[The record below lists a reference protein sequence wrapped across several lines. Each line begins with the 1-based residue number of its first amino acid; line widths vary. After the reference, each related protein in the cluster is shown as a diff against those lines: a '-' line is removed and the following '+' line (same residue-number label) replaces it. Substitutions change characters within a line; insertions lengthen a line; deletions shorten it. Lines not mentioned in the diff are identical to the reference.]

1 MSILNSDLGISRIR
15 ELLRT
20 GKEKIYM
27 SGILGAGMR
36 PLAELLHSR
45 GYDVFGS
52 DAAAG
57 GEKFLPGTDIP
68 LLPENMTES
77 LHGVGLFVYT
87 LAIPENSPLLLYARA
102 RGIPAVSRAELLGAV
117 MQDFSHR
124 IGISGTHGKSTT
136 TAMVGEVLKSAGL
149 DPTVVCGAELA
160 GGSCLL
166 QGGSEYLVY
175 EACEYKDS
183 FLKFSPTCA
192 AVTNIELDHTDYFS
206 SLRML
211 CDSFNKSV
219 AGSDLT
225 VFNADDPNSKE
236 LKNYCR
242 RGVSFGFSKEAD
254 YRCERY
260 ELGSC
265 GAHFTVRHGE
275 EPLGNFSIS
284 VIGKG
289 NLLDALCTVAVCHSL
304 EVSTDDIR
312 EGLSAFSGVWRRLT
326 LLGNVGG
333 RDLYYD
339 YAHHPTEI
347 LNTVATLKSLYGCC
361 TVVFRPHTYSRTEAL
376 FDGFVSALGT
386 ADHAVVLDI
395 YGAREQGSDRT
406 AENLARSVGRGCV
419 HLCDTDTVGYVLT
432 ETKGVIVLMGAGDMG
447 KVKNDFEKMLT

>member
-1 MSILNSDLGISRIR
+1 MSILNSNLGISRIR
-15 ELLRT
+15 ELLEN
-20 GKEKIYM
+20 KNIKIYM
-27 SGILGAGMR
+27 SGIMGAGMR

-45 GYDVFGS
+45 GYDLIGS

-57 GEKFLPGTDIP
+57 EEKFLPGTDIP

-87 LAIPENSPLLLYARA
+87 LAIGEDSPLLVCAKA
-102 RGIPAVSRAELLGAV
+102 RGIPTVSRAELLGAV
-117 MQDFSHR
+117 MRDFSHR

-136 TAMVGEVLKSAGL
+136 TAMVGEVLKAAGL
-149 DPTVVCGAELA
+149 DPTALCGAELA
-160 GGSCLL
+160 GGSCLSL
-166 QGGSEYLVY
+166 GGCEYLVY

-192 AVTNIELDHTDYFS
+192 VVTNIELDHTDYFS
-206 SLRML
+206 DLGML

-219 AGSDLT
+219 SGSDLT

-236 LKNYCR
+236 LKNHSR
-242 RGVSFGFSKEAD
+242 RAVSFGFSKEAD

-260 ELGSC
+260 ELGSY
-265 GAHFTVRHGE
+265 GAHFTVRHGT
-275 EPLGNFSIS
+275 EPPGDFSIS

-289 NLLDALCTVAVCHSL
+289 NLSDALCTVAVCHSL
-304 EVSTDDIR
+304 GLSADDIR
-312 EGLSAFSGVWRRLT
+312 RGLAAFSGVYRRLT
-326 LLGNVGG
+326 LLGSVGG

-376 FDGFVSALGT
+376 FDGFVSALGA

-395 YGAREQGSDRT
+395 YGAREHGSDRT
-406 AENLARSVGRGCV
+406 AENLAQAVGHGCV
-419 HLCDTDTVGYVLT
+419 HLCDRDTAGYVLS
-432 ETKGVIVLMGAGDMG
+432 ETDGVIVLMGAGDMG